1 MSPPRSDSPPPLRHY
16 AWTWLALLVLLALT
30 AGSAFVPMGAL
41 NLVANLAIALA
52 KALLVVFAFM
62 HVRRGTPMIRVFA
75 LAGLL
80 WLALLAGLSATDFA
94 VRFG

>member
-1 MSPPRSDSPPPLRHY
+1 MSPPRSDPPPPLRHY

-30 AGSAFVPMGAL
+30 AGSAFVPMGTL
-41 NLVANLAIALA
+41 NLAANLAIALA
-52 KALLVVFAFM
+52 KALIVVFSFM